1 MKPRRLLVISFAMS
15 VQSIRQTSLLES
27 DWKFHLGDIP
37 ASVPNKHISAY
48 MANKA
53 GWAGGAA
60 KPDFDDSDW
69 SVVSV
74 PHDWSVEGS
83 FDPANHVDNG
93 FLPRGIGWYRR
104 HFRLDESD
112 RGKYLA
118 LQFDGVARH
127 CMVAVNGHVLH
138 RNFCG
143 YTPFT
148 VEISDIANYGEELN
162 VVAVRVDATPM
173 EGWWYEG
180 AGIYRHVWLIKT
192 SPIHI
197 DDVRGIRLSAKGF
210 GRSVGYEHRDH
221 IDQRIRCG
229 NGMPSAVDN

>member
-1 MKPRRLLVISFAMS
+1 MS
-15 VQSIRQTSLLES
+15 VQSIRQTLLLES

-37 ASVPNKHISAY
+37 APVPNKHISAY

-69 SVVSV
+69 SIVRV

-104 HFRLDESD
+104 HFRLEESD

-148 VEISDIANYGEELN
+148 IDISDIANYGEELN

-192 SPIHI
+192 SAIHI
-197 DDVRGIRLSAKGF
+197 GTYGVFVCPKNISGDQWDTNVETTLTNASDVETQCQIQWTVEDSIGQVVSA
-210 GRSVGYEHRDH
+210 
-221 IDQRIRCG
+221 
-229 NGMPSAVDN
+229 N